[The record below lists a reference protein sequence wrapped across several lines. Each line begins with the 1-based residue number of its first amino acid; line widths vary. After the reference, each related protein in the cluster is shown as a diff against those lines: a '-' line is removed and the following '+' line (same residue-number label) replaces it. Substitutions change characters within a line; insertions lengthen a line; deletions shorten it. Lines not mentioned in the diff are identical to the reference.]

1 MSCVFLEVNCY
12 VKIVLNEN
20 NLVLILEFN
29 QFFSKGI
36 QFLCDVKENKWDL
49 EEYEFVVLKILDDF
63 FKEKGK
69 VVLL

>member
-36 QFLCDVKENKWDL
+36 QFLCDVKKNKWDL